1 MFPASMLAQ
10 LYVKGSL
17 KNTASGFEFKLKNV
31 IDSGTLVGLG
41 PLGVDE
47 TSYTPDAVTLRIGE
61 RVMRG
66 DEISHSTPL
75 PVRSYSEI
83 FLSVDGAPLTSGGHK
98 LTIQIVTRE
107 VGRLQFSVNE
117 TISE

>member
-17 KNTASGFEFKLKNV
+17 KNTEDGFEFKLKNI

-47 TSYTPDAVTLRIGE
+47 SSYAPDAMTIRVGE
-61 RVMRG
+61 RILSG
-66 DEISHSTPL
+66 DAISHTSPL
-75 PVRSYSEI
+75 PVRSYAEI
-83 FLSVDGAPLTSGGHK
+83 FMKVAGAPLASGSHK

-117 TISE
+117 TLA